1 MNGYFHTGPRI
12 IAEIASA
19 VPLGWSAAVL
29 TLLAVAMQVA
39 FAAVAYV
46 ASGPFLSRWWLRLL
60 VAAPVV
66 AVPVGHTQAD
76 NDVATLQFPAL
87 YAMFWVLLWRPRT
100 RAGQV
105 AAVLLTLYIVTSSI
119 LPIVFIPLVVLRLVV
134 TRDWVSRAIAI
145 AYGAGILLQL
155 GGLATGASTRGFGDP
170 NYNPVWVLGQ
180 YVGRA
185 VPRALLGEKWFGGPG
200 IGPAW
205 GTGIPLTIGRGT
217 QVLLIG
223 VCGLL
228 LLGVLAA
235 AAKLTRPH
243 WPLAVAAGVMSLLIF
258 AEEVANMGTTHPRY
272 VIPAALLLY
281 VAVVALLRPAPG
293 TAAHLPIVGFAI
305 LLTVVCVVNLRGPN
319 SRSQSQAW
327 DVTVRNATV
336 ACANGQLPT
345 YEYKFTWWSVFIP
358 CDRTRL

>member
-1 MNGYFHTGPRI
+1 
-12 IAEIASA
+12 
-19 VPLGWSAAVL
+19 
-29 TLLAVAMQVA
+29 
-39 FAAVAYV
+39 
-46 ASGPFLSRWWLRLL
+46 
-60 VAAPVV
+60 
-66 AVPVGHTQAD
+66 
-76 NDVATLQFPAL
+76 VATLQFPAL

-100 RAGQV
+100 RAGTV

-119 LPIVFIPLVVLRLVV
+119 LPIVFIPLVALRVVL

-145 AYGAGILLQL
+145 AYGAGVLLQL
-155 GGLATGASTRGFGDP
+155 GGLATGATTRAFGDP

-217 QVLLIG
+217 QVVLIG

-228 LLGVLAA
+228 LVGVLLAA
-235 AAKLTRPH
+235 ARLTRPH
-243 WPLAVAAGVMSLLIF
+243 WPLAVAAGAMSVLIF

-281 VAVVALLRPAPG
+281 VAVVALLRPAEGRKSVIPV
-293 TAAHLPIVGFAI
+293 AAFAV
-305 LLTVVCVVNLRGPN
+305 LLVVVCAVNLRGPN

-336 ACANGQLPT
+336 ACADGQLPT